1 MHNEKENKVSLLFS
15 GGKDSSLT
23 AFILAKFFKLELITI
38 TFGLLRNWK
47 QARDVAKKLEF
58 PFKKIKLDEKII
70 AEAAKIVVTDG
81 YPANGL
87 KFIHKKVLEEI
98 AKKGF
103 KIIADGLSR
112 DDHTTTLFQTEIGS
126 FEDKFRVNYLQPL
139 KGYSRKTIDLLAKKY
154 FFFKEYKDESFPGAE
169 YEFELREFIKKN
181 YGDQKIKTIF
191 PKYHTHSI
199 VTGIRI

>member
-38 TFGLLRNWK
+38 TFGLLQNWK
-47 QARDVAKKLEF
+47 QAREVAKKLGL
-58 PFKKIKLDEKII
+58 PFKKIELDKKII
-70 AEAAKIVVTDG
+70 TEAAKITVTDG

-87 KFIHKKVLEEI
+87 KYIHKKVLEEM

-112 DDHTTTLFQTEIGS
+112 DDHTTTLSQSEIRS
-126 FEDKFRVNYLQPL
+126 FEDKFGINYLQPL
-139 KGYSRKTIDLLAKKY
+139 KGYGWKTIDLLAKKY
-154 FFFKEYKDESFPGAE
+154 FFFKEYKGETFHGAE

-181 YGDQKIKTIF
+181 YGEQKNKTIF

-199 VTGIRI
+199 VTGIRS

>member
-38 TFGLLRNWK
+38 TFGLLQNWK
-47 QARDVAKKLEF
+47 QAREVAKKLGL
-58 PFKKIKLDEKII
+58 PFKKIELDKKII
-70 AEAAKIVVTDG
+70 TEAAKITVTDG

-87 KFIHKKVLEEI
+87 KYIHKKVLEEM

-112 DDHTTTLFQTEIGS
+112 DDHTTTLSQSEIRS
-126 FEDKFRVNYLQPL
+126 FEDKFGINYLQPL
-139 KGYSRKTIDLLAKKY
+139 KGYGWKIIDLLAKKY
-154 FFFKEYKDESFPGAE
+154 FFFKEYKGESFPGAE

-199 VTGIRI
+199 VTGIRS